1 MNENLKK
8 ALDELYNEESAP
20 FMIGEYVE
28 FSPRFNREMKRMIEE
43 KKKPVISI
51 SRHAFKGLMI
61 AAACAAL
68 LGLGLTA
75 GAAATQGFTK
85 TMGYNKDFDQPTVT
99 FAAIDDNSAPT
110 VIGEYYKPQYWP
122 GDTEFSYTAHPNE
135 DNTCFYSR
143 FVSTDAA
150 SEMIEELLHNR
161 FTVMSFT
168 QYTKADFKET
178 FSVPKY
184 VEVSEITVN
193 GHPGYMLTRAH
204 YYGDHRYVIWD
215 NGDYIMM
222 VSCTAPADM
231 AMRIAESVVADKDAL
246 VSDEREVSR

>member
-1 MNENLKK
+1 MNDNLKK

-28 FSPRFNREMKRMIEE
+28 FSPRFNREIKRMIEE
-43 KKKPVISI
+43 KKKPAISI
-51 SRHAFKGLMI
+51 SKHAFKGLMI

-85 TMGYNKDFDQPTVT
+85 TNGYNKDLQVPTVT
-99 FAAIDDNSAPT
+99 FAAIDDSSAPT
-110 VIGEYYKPQYWP
+110 VIEEYYKPQYP
-122 GDTEFSYTAHPNE
+122 GDAEFIYTANL
-135 DNTCFYSR
+135 NQNKTCLYSR
-143 FVSTDAA
+143 FVSTDIA

-168 QYTKADFKET
+168 QYTKADFKAT

-193 GHPGYMLTRAH
+193 GHPGYMLNRPR
-204 YYGDHRYVIWD
+204 YYGDERWVIWD

-222 VSCTAPADM
+222 VLCTAPAEE
-231 AMRIAESVVADKDAL
+231 AMRIVESVIADENAL
-246 VSDEREVSR
+246 ISDEEEVRR